1 MIGAGSTFGR
11 LALGSMAD
19 RLGRRQPLAGAF
31 LLMAC
36 MLVWWLMS
44 TSVWAL
50 LIFALLFGIGYGGI
64 VALFPTLTTD
74 YFGVRQAGAI
84 IGLLYT
90 SASIGSLLG
99 PTLAGIAFDLYH
111 SLTTQLHLITCT
123 T

>member
-1 MIGAGSTFGR
+1 
-11 LALGSMAD
+11 
-19 RLGRRQPLAGAF
+19 
-31 LLMAC
+31 
-36 MLVWWLMS
+36 MS

-64 VALFPTLTTD
+64 VALFRGLTTD

-90 SASIGSLLG
+90 ASIGSLLG

-111 SLTTQLHLITCT
+111 SYALPILLSAGANLIAVACMLILGKTAKK
-123 T
+123 